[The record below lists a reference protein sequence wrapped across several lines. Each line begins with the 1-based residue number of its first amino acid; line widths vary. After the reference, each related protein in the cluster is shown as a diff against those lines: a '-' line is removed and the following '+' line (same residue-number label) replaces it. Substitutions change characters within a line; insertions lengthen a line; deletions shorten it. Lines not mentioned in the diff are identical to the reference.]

1 MRQTLSKHNKAS
13 IDMTAKEGKDKA
25 SSSYLQGSKRGE
37 VDPFIAM
44 DVMSAAVERERAG
57 QSVVHMEVGQPGAP
71 VPQHVRDTAAK
82 ALQIGKIG
90 YTEALGQR
98 TLRERIAR
106 HYYDTYDVK
115 ISADR
120 IAITTGSSAGFI
132 LSFLSMFDVGARV
145 AIASPGYPAYRN
157 TLKAFGLEPVTIVT
171 DAKSQW
177 VITGRDIERS
187 HAQKPLQGV
196 LIMSPANP
204 SGTMMTPSHLHDITQ
219 TCKRLG
225 LWLISDEIYHG
236 LTYEQPAETALKFDD
251 NVVVVNSFSKYYCM
265 TGWRVGWLVLPE
277 LLVRPVERLS
287 QSLYISTPQ
296 LSQVAA
302 EAAFDCVEELEQIK
316 RGYARNRALFMRE
329 LPNIGYNKFLPVDGA
344 FYFYIDI
351 ADYTN
356 DSMTYCKRLLD
367 EAGIAITPGPDFDPD
382 RGHRYMRLS
391 FANDYQ
397 ECERALE
404 NLKKFRQHA

>member
-1 MRQTLSKHNKAS
+1 
-13 IDMTAKEGKDKA
+13 MTTKEGKDKA
-25 SSSYLQGSKRGE
+25 TPPSLHGSRRGN

-71 VPQHVRDTAAK
+71 VPQHVRDAAAK
-82 ALQIGKIG
+82 ALQLGKIG
-90 YTEALGQR
+90 YTEALGLR
-98 TLRERIAR
+98 SLRERIAR
-106 HYYDTYDVK
+106 HYHDTYGVS

-145 AIASPGYPAYRN
+145 AISSPGYPAYRN
-157 TLKAFGLEPVTIVT
+157 TLNALGLEPVTIVT
-171 DAKSQW
+171 DAKTNW
-177 VITGRDIERS
+177 VMTGQDIERA
-187 HAQKPLQGV
+187 HAQKPLNGV

-204 SGTMMTPSHLHDITQ
+204 SGTMMSAAGLQDIAQ

-277 LLVRPVERLS
+277 SLVRPVERLG

-296 LSQVAA
+296 LSQIAA

-329 LPNIGYNKFLPVDGA
+329 LPKIGYGKFLPVDGA

-351 ADYTN
+351 GDYTN
-356 DSMTYCKRLLD
+356 DSMAYCKRILN
-367 EAGIAITPGPDFDPD
+367 EAGVAITPGPDFDPE
-382 RGHRYMRLS
+382 RGNRYMRLS
-391 FANDYQ
+391 FANHYED
-397 ECERALE
+397 CELALE
-404 NLKKFRQHA
+404 SLQKFRHHS

>member
-1 MRQTLSKHNKAS
+1 
-13 IDMTAKEGKDKA
+13 MTTKEGKDKA
-25 SSSYLQGSKRGE
+25 TPPSLHGSRRGN

-71 VPQHVRDTAAK
+71 VPQHVRDAAAK
-82 ALQIGKIG
+82 ALQLGKIG
-90 YTEALGQR
+90 YTEALGLR
-98 TLRERIAR
+98 SLRERIAR
-106 HYYDTYDVK
+106 HYHDTYGVS

-145 AIASPGYPAYRN
+145 AISSPGYPAYRN
-157 TLKAFGLEPVTIVT
+157 TLNALGLEPVTIVT
-171 DAKSQW
+171 DAKTNW
-177 VITGRDIERS
+177 VMTGQDIERA
-187 HAQKPLQGV
+187 HAQKPLNGV

-204 SGTMMTPSHLHDITQ
+204 SGTMMSASGLQDIAQ

-277 LLVRPVERLS
+277 SLVRPVERLG

-296 LSQVAA
+296 LSQIAA

-329 LPNIGYNKFLPVDGA
+329 LPKIGYGKFLPVDGA

-351 ADYTN
+351 GDYTN
-356 DSMTYCKRLLD
+356 DSMAYCKRILN
-367 EAGIAITPGPDFDPD
+367 EAGVAITPGPDFDPE
-382 RGHRYMRLS
+382 RGNRYMRLS
-391 FANDYQ
+391 FANHYED
-397 ECERALE
+397 CELALE
-404 NLKKFRQHA
+404 SLQKFRHHS

>member
-1 MRQTLSKHNKAS
+1 
-13 IDMTAKEGKDKA
+13 MTTKEGKDKA
-25 SSSYLQGSKRGE
+25 TPPSLHGSRRGN

-71 VPQHVRDTAAK
+71 VPQHVRDAAAK
-82 ALQIGKIG
+82 ALQLGKIG
-90 YTEALGQR
+90 YTEALGLR
-98 TLRERIAR
+98 SLRERIAR
-106 HYYDTYDVK
+106 HYHDTYGVS

-145 AIASPGYPAYRN
+145 AISSPGYPAYRN
-157 TLKAFGLEPVTIVT
+157 TLNALGLEPVTIVT
-171 DAKSQW
+171 DSKTNW
-177 VITGRDIERS
+177 VMTGQDIERA
-187 HAQKPLQGV
+187 HAQKPLNGV

-204 SGTMMTPSHLHDITQ
+204 SGTMMSASGLQDIAQ

-277 LLVRPVERLS
+277 SLVRPVERLG

-296 LSQVAA
+296 LSQIAA

-329 LPNIGYNKFLPVDGA
+329 LPKIGYGKFLPVDGA

-351 ADYTN
+351 GDYTN
-356 DSMTYCKRLLD
+356 DSMAYCKRILN
-367 EAGIAITPGPDFDPD
+367 EAGVAITPGPDFDPE
-382 RGHRYMRLS
+382 RGNRYMRLS
-391 FANDYQ
+391 FANHYED
-397 ECERALE
+397 CELALE
-404 NLKKFRQHA
+404 SLQKFRHHS

>member
-1 MRQTLSKHNKAS
+1 
-13 IDMTAKEGKDKA
+13 MTTKEGKDKA
-25 SSSYLQGSKRGE
+25 TPPSPHGSRRGN

-71 VPQHVRDTAAK
+71 VPQHVRDAAAK
-82 ALQIGKIG
+82 ALQLGKIG
-90 YTEALGQR
+90 YTEALGLR
-98 TLRERIAR
+98 SLRERIAR
-106 HYYDTYDVK
+106 HYHDTYGVS

-145 AIASPGYPAYRN
+145 AISSPGYPAYRN
-157 TLKAFGLEPVTIVT
+157 TLNALGLEPVTIVT
-171 DAKSQW
+171 DAKTNW
-177 VITGRDIERS
+177 VMTGQDIERA
-187 HAQKPLQGV
+187 HAQKPLNGV

-204 SGTMMTPSHLHDITQ
+204 SGTMMSASGLQDIAQ

-277 LLVRPVERLS
+277 SLVRPVERLG

-296 LSQVAA
+296 LSQIAA

-329 LPNIGYNKFLPVDGA
+329 LPKIGYGKFLPVDGA

-351 ADYTN
+351 GDYTN
-356 DSMTYCKRLLD
+356 DSMAYCKRILN
-367 EAGIAITPGPDFDPD
+367 EAGVAITPGPDFDPE
-382 RGHRYMRLS
+382 RGNRYMRLS
-391 FANDYQ
+391 FANHYED
-397 ECERALE
+397 CELALE
-404 NLKKFRQHA
+404 SLQKFRHHS